1 MVKGYEEMI
10 QRSNS
15 NINKHVKRCLISLIV
30 RQIRMKVIV
39 RYNFCYKTS
48 KNLKERELLPMV
60 ETLGE
65 GPLYV
70 VKGNVSHMFLETIG

>member
-1 MVKGYEEMI
+1 MVKGYEEMV

-30 RQIRMKVIV
+30 RQIQMKVIM

-48 KNLKERELLPMV
+48 KNLKER
-60 ETLGE
+60 TLTTGR
-65 GPLYV
+65 
-70 VKGNVSHMFLETIG
+70 NVGGRTLICG